1 MLERLEPILK
11 GLCVALAALLVFQV
25 VRLAARSNPL
35 AHLSIPALPTLP
47 PDTNAPAAGAGTN
60 PLVGPGTAKAGTN
73 LVLSSS
79 KTNSSVTNV
88 SASVKSAKAD
98 TNAAPAASAQRTTNL
113 PTGLAAAK
121 SGTNSPAEPPSNKIG
136 TNLIVGTN
144 YALTNLSAK
153 LPGGGRRSPGANG
166 GMPPGMP
173 SMGMGPFGRPGMTPA
188 PELPLPTRARVYQ
201 ITDSEILGPVMRP
214 MPMALLGI
222 AGDVAFLRSASG
234 QTGLVKEGD
243 SLGGLKLLRIGIN
256 RVLVEDDGQKKELT
270 IFSGYG
276 SESLLPKEK
285 ETSK

>member
-11 GLCVALAALLVFQV
+11 GVCVALAALLLFQV
-25 VRLAARSNPL
+25 VRLVARSNPL
-35 AHLSIPALPTLP
+35 AHLNIPALPTLP
-47 PDTNAPAAGAGTN
+47 PDTNAPAG
-60 PLVGPGTAKAGTN
+60 GPGTNALAAPGSGKAGTN
-73 LVLSSS
+73 VVHSGL
-79 KTNSSVTNV
+79 KTNGVTTNAPAL
-88 SASVKSAKAD
+88 SKSAKTE
-98 TNAAPAASAQRTTNL
+98 TNAATSTSAQTTTNP
-113 PTGLAAAK
+113 PTPSALAK
-121 SGTNSPAEPPSNKIG
+121 SGTNPPAEPPPGKMG
-136 TNLIVGTN
+136 TNNVAGTN
-144 YALTNLSAK
+144 SAQTNLSAK
-153 LPGGGRRSPGANG
+153 LPGGSRRSPGASG
-166 GMPPGMP
+166 GMPSGMP
-173 SMGMGPFGRPGMTPA
+173 AMATGPFGRPGMSPP

-276 SESLLPKEK
+276 GESLLPKEK
-285 ETSK
+285 EASK